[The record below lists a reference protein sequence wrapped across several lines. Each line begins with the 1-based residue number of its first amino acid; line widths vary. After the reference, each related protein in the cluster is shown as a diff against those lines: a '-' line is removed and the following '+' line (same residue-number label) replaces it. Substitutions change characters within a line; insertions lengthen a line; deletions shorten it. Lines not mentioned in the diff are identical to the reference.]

1 MRVVGLKNLLGV
13 VVFTDFLGIK
23 PAESEVNTIFCQLQS
38 LKEKEVRPVNALRER
53 ILR

>member
-1 MRVVGLKNLLGV
+1 VRREIENLLGV
-13 VVFTDFLGIK
+13 VVSTDFLGIEL
-23 PAESEVNTIFCQLQS
+23 AEFEASTIFCQLQS